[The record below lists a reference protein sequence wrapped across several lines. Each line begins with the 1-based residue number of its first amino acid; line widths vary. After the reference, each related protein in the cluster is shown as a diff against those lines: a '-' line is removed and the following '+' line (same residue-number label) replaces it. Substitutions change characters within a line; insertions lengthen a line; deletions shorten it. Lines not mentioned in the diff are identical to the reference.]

1 MQQVFP
7 STLRDHT
14 CLETRDTHVLLKP
27 EVCTCW
33 PRCYEDGGKETYIVL
48 AGKPLEKRPLGSLR
62 RQNENS
68 ETETRELGSED
79 WLTELVLGR
88 VR

>member
-1 MQQVFP
+1 L
-7 STLRDHT
+7 LRNEGHT
-14 CLETRDTHVLLKP
+14 RVTETRRLS
-27 EVCTCW
+27 
-33 PRCYEDGGKETYIVL
+33 RCYEGGGKETYIVL

-62 RQNENS
+62 RQNEKS
-68 ETETRELGSED
+68 EMDARELGSED